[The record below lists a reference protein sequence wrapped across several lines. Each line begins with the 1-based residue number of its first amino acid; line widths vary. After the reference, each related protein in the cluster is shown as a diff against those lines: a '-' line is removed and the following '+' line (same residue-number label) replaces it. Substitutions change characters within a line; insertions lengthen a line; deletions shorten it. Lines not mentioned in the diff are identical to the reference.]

1 MPDKN
6 LRSMQELHFM
16 RNTLRQELDKLL
28 KDTNPSL
35 QPNYQA
41 RITHLKK
48 SLQMVEDTMNFHSL
62 ASWLGGDDSVQTK
75 TILESIRII

>member
-16 RNTLRQELDKLL
+16 RNTLRQELDRLI

-35 QPNYQA
+35 QPNYQQ

-62 ASWLGGDDSVQTK
+62 AAWLGGDDSVKTK
-75 TILESIRII
+75 TILQAIRVI